1 MDFLFIHIF
10 FWCCDSLRVF
20 FFLGNQLRKTC
31 NIKFARLAKYYF
43 QEINFFWMYAV
54 AWVFNIFYCST
65 WDRYLSTLESI
76 NCNLNLCFGGKIID
90 ISIPAVVLWV
100 GRVSCDR
107 HTVANYFHLQAFLSQ
122 QRFPSFPATCSSAVI
137 LSFS

>member
-10 FWCCDSLRVF
+10 FWCCDSF

-31 NIKFARLAKYYF
+31 NMKLAWLAKYYF
-43 QEINFFWMYAV
+43 QEISFFWMYAA
-54 AWVFNIFYCST
+54 AWVFKIFYCST

-90 ISIPAVVLWV
+90 ISIPTVV

-107 HTVANYFHLQAFLSQ
+107 HNVANYFHLQAFLSQ
-122 QRFPSFPATCSSAVI
+122 QRFPTFPATCSSAVI

>member
-20 FFLGNQLRKTC
+20 FLGNQLCKTC
-31 NIKFARLAKYYF
+31 NIKLAWFAKYYF
-43 QEINFFWMYAV
+43 QEISFFWMYVV
-54 AWVFNIFYCST
+54 ACVFKIFYCSI
-65 WDRYLSTLESI
+65 WDRYLSTPESI
-76 NCNLNLCFGGKIID
+76 NCNLHLCFGGKIID

-107 HTVANYFHLQAFLSQ
+107 HNVANYFHLQAFLSQ